1 VCCAS
6 PLKFHGSL
14 ISMDDPRHGEIRRI
28 VAKAFTPR
36 VLEKLVGSVQAVADD
51 VVARARRTA
60 EDGDASIDVVADLA
74 APIPLR
80 VVCDMWAFRTPTGRW
95 CCRSPPSSCPA
106 VTPS

>member
-1 VCCAS
+1 
-6 PLKFHGSL
+6 
-14 ISMDDPRHGEIRRI
+14 MDDPRHGEIRRI

-80 VVCDMWAFRTPTGRW
+80 VVCDMIGHFALRPGAGAAEVHR
-95 CCRSPPSSCPA
+95 RP
-106 VTPS
+106 VRR